1 MKRAI
6 LIILTALFI
15 TPALTFAVEPAAQTP
30 PPTLSGETEQATIAP
45 VPPPPIESGP
55 VAVPEPSEKAVRYHR
70 GGLWIWL
77 FEMAFGLLLP
87 AAFLFTGLSAR
98 IRDLAGRLGKRWF
111 FTIAIYIAIFSLL
124 SAVIELPISYYTD
137 FVREHEYGLSN
148 QSLAK
153 WLKDSLLSL
162 GIGIVVSALFLW
174 VPYLL
179 LKRSPRRWW
188 LYTGLLAIPFLLL
201 MILVQPVW
209 IDPLFNKFGPMKN
222 QALETRILDLA
233 ARAGIEGSRVFEVEK
248 SADTNAL
255 NAYVNGFGQTK
266 RIVLWDTTIAR
277 LSEDELL
284 FVMGHEMGHYVLGH
298 IWKLI
303 GFIAALILVTLYAI
317 YRTSGWLIA
326 RYRERF
332 GFDSLADIASFP
344 LLILL
349 FSGFFLVAQ
358 PVMMTFN
365 RAVEHDADRFG
376 LEITRDNRNAA
387 TAFVKL
393 QQDNLAI
400 PRPHWLEKMWRAS
413 HPPLGERIDFCN
425 EYRPWESGQPLQY
438 GHLFR
443 EGR

>member
-1 MKRAI
+1 MKRAFLTI
-6 LIILTALFI
+6 LMALVVI
-15 TPALTFAVEPAAQTP
+15 PSLAAASEPATPATDSESTIAAPVTTP
-30 PPTLSGETEQATIAP
+30 PP
-45 VPPPPIESGP
+45 VESGP

-77 FEMAFGLLLP
+77 FEMAIGLLLP
-87 AAFLFTGLSAR
+87 VLFLFTGLSAR
-98 IRDLAGRLGKRWF
+98 IRDLAGRIGRRWF
-111 FTIAIYIAIFSLL
+111 FTIAIYIALFSLL
-124 SAVIELPISYYTD
+124 SAVIELPLSYYTD

-148 QSLAK
+148 QTFAK

-162 GIGIVVSALFLW
+162 GLGIVIAALFLW
-174 VPYLL
+174 VPDLL

-201 MILVQPVW
+201 MVLVQPIW

-222 QALETRILDLA
+222 AALETRILSLA
-233 ARAGIEGSRVFEVEK
+233 ERAGIEGSRVFEVEK

-255 NAYVNGFGQTK
+255 NAYVTGFGQTK
-266 RIVLWDTTIAR
+266 RIVLWDTTISR

-303 GFIAALILVTLYAI
+303 GFMASLILLTLYLI
-317 YRTSGWLIA
+317 YRTSGWMIA
-326 RYRERF
+326 RYQERF
-332 GFDSLADIASFP
+332 GFVSLADIASFP

-349 FSGFFLVAQ
+349 FSGFFLVVQ
-358 PVMMTFN
+358 PVMMAFN
-365 RAVEHDADRFG
+365 RSVEHDADRFG

-387 TAFVKL
+387 TAFVKQ

-400 PRPHWLEKMWRAS
+400 PRPHWLEKMWRSS
-413 HPPLGERIDFCN
+413 HPPLGERIDYCN
-425 EYRPWESGQPLQY
+425 DYRPWETGQALQY
-438 GHLFR
+438 QHLFR
-443 EGR
+443 SPRNGD

>member
-1 MKRAI
+1 MKRSI
-6 LIILTALFI
+6 RTVLTALLLI
-15 TPALTFAVEPAAQTP
+15 SPVLAASEPVAGSDPGTDGIAAPQALTTTP
-30 PPTLSGETEQATIAP
+30 PPDN
-45 VPPPPIESGP
+45 GP
-55 VAVPEPSEKAVRYHR
+55 VAVPEPSAKAVSYHR
-70 GGLWIWL
+70 GGVWIWL

-87 AAFLFTGLSAR
+87 AVFLFTGLSAR
-98 IRDLAGRLGKRWF
+98 IRDLARRIGRRWF
-111 FTIAIYIAIFSLL
+111 FTIAIYIAIFSIV
-124 SAVIELPISYYTD
+124 SAVVEIPISYYTD
-137 FVREHEYGLSN
+137 FVREHQYGLSN
-148 QSLAK
+148 QTFGK
-153 WLKDSLLSL
+153 WFRDSLLNLGL
-162 GIGIVVSALFLW
+162 GILISSLFLW

-201 MILVQPVW
+201 IILVQPIW

-222 QALETRILDLA
+222 KALETRILSLA
-233 ARAGIEGSRVFEVEK
+233 ERAGIEGGRVFEVDK

-277 LSEDELL
+277 LSEEELL

-303 GFIAALILVTLYAI
+303 GFIAALILLTLYLI
-317 YRTSGWLIA
+317 YRTSGWMIA
-326 RYRERF
+326 RFRERF

-349 FSGFFLVAQ
+349 FSGFFLVVQ
-358 PVMMTFN
+358 PVMMAFN
-365 RAVEHDADRFG
+365 RSVEHDADRFG

-393 QQDNLAI
+393 Q
-400 PRPHWLEKMWRAS
+400 
-413 HPPLGERIDFCN
+413 
-425 EYRPWESGQPLQY
+425 
-438 GHLFR
+438 
-443 EGR
+443 

>member
-1 MKRAI
+1 MKRTI
-6 LIILTALFI
+6 LTILTALLLTSSLLAASAPAAGPDPGAASSASPLTPPA
-15 TPALTFAVEPAAQTP
+15 TPAVDN
-30 PPTLSGETEQATIAP
+30 
-45 VPPPPIESGP
+45 GP
-55 VAVPEPSEKAVRYHR
+55 VAVPEPSAKAVSYHR
-70 GGLWIWL
+70 GGVWIWL

-87 AAFLFTGLSAR
+87 AAFLFSGLSAR
-98 IRDLAGRLGKRWF
+98 IRDLAQRIGRRWF
-111 FTIAIYIAIFSLL
+111 LTIAIYIAIFSLL

-137 FVREHEYGLSN
+137 FVREHQYGLSN
-148 QSLAK
+148 QTFGK
-153 WLKDSLLSL
+153 WMKDAILNL
-162 GIGIVVSALFLW
+162 GISIIISSLFLW

-303 GFIAALILVTLYAI
+303 GFIA
-317 YRTSGWLIA
+317 
-326 RYRERF
+326 
-332 GFDSLADIASFP
+332 
-344 LLILL
+344 
-349 FSGFFLVAQ
+349 
-358 PVMMTFN
+358 
-365 RAVEHDADRFG
+365 
-376 LEITRDNRNAA
+376 
-387 TAFVKL
+387 
-393 QQDNLAI
+393 
-400 PRPHWLEKMWRAS
+400 
-413 HPPLGERIDFCN
+413 
-425 EYRPWESGQPLQY
+425 
-438 GHLFR
+438 
-443 EGR
+443 

>member
-1 MKRAI
+1 MKRSI
-6 LIILTALFI
+6 LTILTALLLSSSLL
-15 TPALTFAVEPAAQTP
+15 AASEPAAGVDPGTA
-30 PPTLSGETEQATIAP
+30 SIATP
-45 VPPPPIESGP
+45 VPPPAPAPLDNGP
-55 VAVPEPSEKAVRYHR
+55 VAVPEPSAKAVSYHR

-77 FEMAFGLLLP
+77 FEMAFSLLLP
-87 AAFLFTGLSAR
+87 AAFLLTGLSAR
-98 IRDLAGRLGKRWF
+98 IRDLAQRIGRRWF

-124 SAVIELPISYYTD
+124 SAVIELPVSYYTD
-137 FVREHEYGLSN
+137 FVRDHQYGLSN
-148 QSLAK
+148 QTFGK
-153 WLKDSLLSL
+153 WMKDSLLNLAIS
-162 GIGIVVSALFLW
+162 IIISSLFLW
-174 VPYLL
+174 IPYLL

-188 LYTGLLAIPFLLL
+188 LYTGLLLLPFLLL
-201 MILVQPVW
+201 FILVKPIW

-222 QALETRILDLA
+222 KSLETRILSLA
-233 ARAGIEGSRVFEVEK
+233 ERAGIEGGRVFEVDK

-277 LSEDELL
+277 LSEEELL

-298 IWKLI
+298 MWKLI
-303 GFIAALILVTLYAI
+303 GFIAGLIMLTLYLI
-317 YRTSGWLIA
+317 YRTSGWMIA

-349 FSGFFLVAQ
+349 FSGFFLIVQ
-358 PVMMTFN
+358 PVMMAYN
-365 RAVEHDADRFG
+365 RSVEHDADRFG

-393 QQDNLAI
+393 QEDNLAI
-400 PRPHWLEKMWRAS
+400 PRPHWLEKLWRAS

-425 EYRPWESGQPLQY
+425 EYRPWEQGQPLQY

-443 EGR
+443 EAR

>member
-6 LIILTALFI
+6 LTILMILVVSPSLA
-15 TPALTFAVEPAAQTP
+15 FASEPAATA
-30 PPTLSGETEQATIAP
+30 TATAETSTI
-45 VPPPPIESGP
+45 PPPPVESGP
-55 VAVPEPSEKAVRYHR
+55 VAVPEPSENAVRYHR

-77 FEMAFGLLLP
+77 FEMAMGLLLP

-111 FTIAIYIAIFSLL
+111 FTIAIYITLFSLL
-124 SAVIELPISYYTD
+124 TAIIELPISYYTD

-153 WLKDSLLSL
+153 WFKDSLLSL
-162 GIGIVVSALFLW
+162 GIGIVISALFLW

-179 LKRSPRRWW
+179 LKSSPRRWW

-277 LSEDELL
+277 LSEEEVL

-298 IWKLI
+298 TWKLI
-303 GFIAALILVTLYAI
+303 GFIATLILVTLYAI
-317 YRTSGWLIA
+317 YRTSGWLIT

-349 FSGFFLVAQ
+349 FSGLFLVAQ
-358 PVMMTFN
+358 PVMMAFN
-365 RAVEHDADRFG
+365 RSVEHDADRFG

-425 EYRPWESGQPLQY
+425 AYRPWEMGVPLQY

-443 EGR
+443 EGK